1 MILDIIMP
9 GVHNARQKLKLTIT
23 TGNMTKAEEN
33 ALIAFPNIVRSNYSD
48 TESGYEQYLYDCIA
62 VSTYRKCYIEGYEQ
76 ALKDIA
82 HDHA

>member
-1 MILDIIMP
+1 MP
-9 GVHNARQKLKLTIT
+9 VAHNARQKLKLTIIT
-23 TGNMTKAEEN
+23 CNMTKAEEN
-33 ALIAFPNIVRSNYSD
+33 ALIAFPNIVRSNYPD

-62 VSTYRKCYIEGYEQ
+62 VSAYRKCYIVGYEQ